1 MPLRV
6 RLNELV
12 AAAAAGL
19 AAIRRGT
26 RRQLLDAS
34 GKPIGTVRHVL
45 CDACQRILLM
55 EVTSSGRLGLHR
67 RRLLVPGELVSG
79 VTENAIQVAL
89 SRERLRDAPVL
100 PARKPGPC
108 LDEVY
113 SYFGCSRP
121 IRVRVLPGSGYTR

>member
-1 MPLRV
+1 MLLRG
-6 RLNELV
+6 RLQELL

-19 AAIRRGT
+19 AGLRRGR

-45 CDACQRILLM
+45 RDACQRILLM
-55 EVTSSGRLGLHR
+55 EVTSAGRLGLRR
-67 RRLLVPGELVSG
+67 RRLLVPGELVSD
-79 VTENAIQVAL
+79 VREDAIQVAL
-89 SRERLRDAPVL
+89 SRDRLREAPAL

-121 IRVRVLPGSGYTR
+121 IRVRVFPGSGYTR